1 MGLAPGVAMATRR
14 VAMDGNEAVAS
25 VAYRLS
31 EVIAIYPITPASPM
45 AEAADAW
52 AADGKPNLWGSVPA
66 VVQMQS
72 EAGAAGVLHGALQT
86 GALATT
92 FTASQGLLLMIPE
105 LYRIAGELLPAC
117 IHVAAR
123 SVATHAL
130 SIFGDHSDVMAC
142 RATGLCMLASGSP
155 QEAQDFAAIGHAVT
169 LLSRVPVLHFFDGF
183 RTSHEIASVLPLG
196 DEVLAGLIVQARVD
210 ALRGRALSPDHPT
223 VRGTSQN
230 PDTYFQAR
238 EAVNPFY
245 DALPGALAATFTHF
259 ARLTG
264 RRYASFSYTGHPEA
278 ERVIVVMGSAG
289 KTAAATARHL
299 GARGERVGVIE
310 VHVYR
315 PFDGDAL
322 IGTLPLSVRQ
332 IAVLD
337 RTKEPGA
344 PGEPLYLDV
353 VAALAQGGRAAR
365 VVGGRYGLASK
376 ELTPSMVAAVFFEL
390 THPRP
395 RHGFTVGIV
404 DDVSGTS
411 LPPAARLTVEPA
423 DTRRV
428 VIFGLGSDGSVG
440 AAKAALDI
448 VAGETDLSVQGYS
461 VYDSKKSGTM
471 TASYL
476 RFASGELDCPYLPER
491 VGLVACAA
499 PELLA
504 RLSVL
509 ELAEGGADVILN
521 VEGGAEAAWVALPR
535 EAQELVI
542 QREIRLWA
550 IDAFALAR
558 EVGVGRKV
566 GAIVQACALWVLGV
580 VPRERAIERLRAWAI
595 EAFGGKGHGAGEAT
609 ARAIEEAPRRL
620 GRVIVPAEATAA
632 PRPPPVSRRAPD
644 FVQHVTAALLA
655 GEGDRLPVSAFP
667 PDGTWPVG
675 TSQWEKRTAAL
686 ELPVWNQ
693 ELCIAC
699 NKCVLE
705 CPHAAIRAKVIEGG
719 ASELPSIAWKSADHP
734 GARYTL
740 QIAPDDCTGCGLCV
754 EACPAFDRHDHARR
768 ALEMAPAAAL
778 REGYRGRWEQL
789 LALPD
794 AVRSHVHLDVK
805 GSQLV
810 TPLFE
815 FAGACP
821 GCGETPY
828 LKLLSQLFGDRLL
841 IANATGCSSIFGGN
855 LPTTP
860 WTAGP
865 DGRGPAWEN
874 SLFEDNAEFGLGLL
888 LGTEARRT
896 EARRLLTSLASVVG
910 EPLASALLG
919 ETEATDAAIE
929 AQRERVA
936 ALRVALGGIDT
947 IEARRLAALADDL
960 VAKSVWAVGGDGW
973 AYDIGFGGLD
983 HVLASGR
990 KLNLLVLDTEV
1001 YSNTGG
1007 QQSKATPLGAVARFA
1022 AGGKRTAS
1030 KDLGLIAMS
1039 YGHVYVARIAMGAE
1053 DAHAVRALREAESFP
1068 GPSLVIAYCPCI
1080 AHGYDLRDGL
1090 AHQRLAVE
1098 TGLWPLFRFDPRRT
1112 ASGESPLMLKEP
1124 RVTQPLATLEGKE
1137 SRFRALDARDHERYL
1152 ALLAEAEAEGA
1163 RRLELY
1169 RRLAGPAAAGGA
1181 EK

>member
-1 MGLAPGVAMATRR
+1 MTNRR
-14 VAMDGNEAVAS
+14 VALDGNEAVVS

-45 AEAADAW
+45 AESADAW
-52 AADGKPNLWGSVPA
+52 AADRRPNLWGTVPE

-72 EAGAAGVLHGALQT
+72 EAGAAGVLHGALQA

-155 QEAQDFAAIGHAVT
+155 QEAQDFAAIGHAAT

-183 RTSHEIASVLPLG
+183 RTSHEIASVEPL
-196 DEVLAGLIVQARVD
+196 DDVTLAGLIVQARVD
-210 ALRGRALSPDHPT
+210 SLRSRALSPDHPT

-230 PDTYFQAR
+230 PDTFFQAR

-245 DALPGALAATFTHF
+245 DTLPVTLERTFEHF

-264 RRYASFSYTGHPEA
+264 RRYSAFAYSGHPAA
-278 ERVIVVMGSAG
+278 ERVVIVMGSAA
-289 KTAAATARHL
+289 KTAAATAKYL
-299 GARGERVGVIE
+299 AGRGERVGVIE

-315 PFDGDAL
+315 PFDAGAL
-322 IGTLPLSVRQ
+322 VGALPASARR

-353 VAALAQGGRAAR
+353 VASLAQSGRPAL

-376 ELTPSMVAAVFFEL
+376 ELTPAMVSAVFAEL
-390 THPRP
+390 SHERP
-395 RHGFTVGIV
+395 RHGFTVGIH

-411 LPPAARLTVEPA
+411 LDHAPWLPIEPPGVRRAA
-423 DTRRV
+423 
-428 VIFGLGSDGSVG
+428 IFGLGSDGSVG
-440 AAKAALDI
+440 AAKAAIDI
-448 VAGETDLSVQGYS
+448 VSAETDLSVQGYS

-476 RFASGELDCPYLPER
+476 RFAPDELPYPYLPER
-491 VGLVACAA
+491 ADLVACAA

-504 RLSVL
+504 RHEII
-509 ELAEGGADVILN
+509 ELADGEADVILN
-521 VEGGAEAAWVALPR
+521 IEGGAGAAWAALPR
-535 EAQELVI
+535 EAQQMVI
-542 QREIRLWA
+542 QRGIRLWA
-550 IDAFALAR
+550 IDAFELAR
-558 EVGVGRKV
+558 ETGLGRRV
-566 GAIVQACALWVLGV
+566 GAIVQACALSLLGL
-580 VPRERAIERLRAWAI
+580 VPPEKAIERLRSWAI
-595 EAFGGKGHGAGEAT
+595 EAYGGKSHQAGEAT

-620 GRVIVPAEATAA
+620 QRVSVPDEATAP
-632 PRPPPVSRRAPD
+632 PRPPPVSHRAPD
-644 FVQHVTAALLA
+644 FVQRVTAALLS
-655 GEGDRLPVSAFP
+655 GKGDTLPVSAFP
-667 PDGTWPVG
+667 LDGVWPTG
-675 TSQWEKRTAAL
+675 TSRWEKRTAAL
-686 ELPVWNQ
+686 VLPVWDR

-705 CPHAAIRAKVIEGG
+705 CPHAAIRAKVIEGAAIEAAG
-719 ASELPSIAWKSADHP
+719 ALPTIAWKSADHP

-740 QIAPDDCTGCGLCV
+740 QVAPDDCTGCGLCV
-754 EACPAFDRHDHARR
+754 EACPAFDKQDHSRR
-768 ALEMAPAAAL
+768 ALALSPAAAL
-778 REGYRGRWEQL
+778 REGYRQSWDAF

-794 AVRSHVHLDVK
+794 AARAHVHLDIK
-805 GSQLV
+805 GSQLI

-815 FAGACP
+815 FSGACP

-860 WTAGP
+860 WATDAS
-865 DGRGPAWEN
+865 GRGPAWEN

-896 EARRLLTSLASVVG
+896 EARRLLTALAGRVG
-910 EPLASALLG
+910 EPLARALLD
-919 ETEATDAAIE
+919 ETGTTDSAIE
-929 AQRERVA
+929 TQRSRVVELRA
-936 ALRVALGGIDT
+936 ALGVIDT
-947 IEARRLAALADDL
+947 PDARRLAALADDL

-983 HVLASGR
+983 QVLASGR
-990 KLNLLVLDTEV
+990 NLNMLVLDTEV

-1007 QQSKATPLGAVARFA
+1007 QQSKATPLGAVARGA
-1022 AGGKRTAS
+1022 AGGPRPAAT
-1030 KDLGLIAMS
+1030 DLGLIALS
-1039 YGHVYVARIAMGAE
+1039 YGDVYVARIAMGAR
-1053 DAHAVRALREAESFP
+1053 DAHAIRAIREAESFP

-1098 TGLWPLFRFDPRRT
+1098 TGLWPLFRYDPRRT
-1112 ASGESPLMLKEP
+1112 APGESPLMLEEVRTP
-1124 RVTQPLATLEGKE
+1124 QPLEALEGKE

-1163 RRLELY
+1163 RRLALY
-1169 RRLAGPAAAGGA
+1169 RRLAAPPGA
-1181 EK
+1181 